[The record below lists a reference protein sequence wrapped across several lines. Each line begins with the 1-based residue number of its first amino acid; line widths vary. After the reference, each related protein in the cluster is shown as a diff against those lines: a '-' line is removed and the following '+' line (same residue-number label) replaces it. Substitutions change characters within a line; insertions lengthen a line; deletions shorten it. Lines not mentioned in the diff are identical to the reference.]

1 MDIAAIK
8 PFTVNAV
15 MRTVSSTPCWAA
27 WREKREERRE
37 ESESERECVCVCVC
51 VCAVSAREGERARE
65 SVCVHKKERWMLD
78 DPINLIN
85 QSSSSSS

>member
-1 MDIAAIK
+1 M
-8 PFTVNAV
+8 
-15 MRTVSSTPCWAA
+15 
-27 WREKREERRE
+27 
-37 ESESERECVCVCVC
+37 CVCVCVC

-85 QSSSSSS
+85 QSSSSSSL